1 MKFRT
6 VYERVRITSCPGDP
20 IAADFGFRKDKE
32 GNDVLE
38 IVGKHSIYDEIQA
51 YKDSCDLNKILE
63 RFRLTGDPL
72 VLQQRQGFYGD
83 VAEFPKT
90 YAEFLNL
97 SLKAKETFDSL
108 PSDIRDQFD
117 NNVDNFICSI
127 GTEKFDSVFKQPEFD
142 DIPVEESVVKS
153 NE

>member
-6 VYERVRITSCPGDP
+6 VYERVRVTSCPGDP
-20 IAADFGFRKDKE
+20 IAADFGFRKDKD

-38 IVGKHSIYDEIQA
+38 IVGIHSIYDEIQA

-63 RFRLTGDPL
+63 RFRLTGDPT

-97 SLKAKETFDSL
+97 SLKAQEMFATL
-108 PSDIRDQFD
+108 PADIRSQFD
-117 NNVDNFICSI
+117 NDVDKFICSI
-127 GTEKFDSVFKQPEFD
+127 GTEKFDSVFKQTEST
-142 DIPVEESVVKS
+142 DIPIKESEVKS